1 MYYDGKR
8 DFYIKQYGPKVL
20 LAVCSVLLVACG
32 TFIYLST
39 TSTANKTSGEVVVAS
54 ENLKDEKKIA
64 TGLPE
69 ELSKLNVLEKS
80 NTYTVDSVTDNGE
93 VIVNVGEQQLKV
105 VLIGDNIPKKS
116 DELNSKISEDLKGKE
131 IKLAFDEQK
140 TEKKDNSKV
149 YAYIYIN
156 DILYNATLL
165 ENGSVTLK
173 DEKTNKKLLSELTQ
187 AQAYAKQNAL
197 GVWAK

>member
-116 DELNSKISEDLKGKE
+116 DELKSKISEDLKGKE

-156 DILYNATLL
+156 DTLYNATLL

>member
-156 DILYNATLL
+156 DTLYNATLL